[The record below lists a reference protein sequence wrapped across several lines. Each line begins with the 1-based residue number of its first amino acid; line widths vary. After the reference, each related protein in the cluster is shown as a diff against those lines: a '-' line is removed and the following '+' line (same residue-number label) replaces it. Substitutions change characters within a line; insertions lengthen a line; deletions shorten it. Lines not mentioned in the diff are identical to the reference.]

1 MIETGYHSFLGDDPI
16 VINNES
22 FGAQTIFVEPGKVA
36 DVTLKFNRIGNMTK
50 KLKDLYGGWLV
61 GLPILISFIFFLISP

>member
-1 MIETGYHSFLGDDPI
+1 MNNGRVVY
-16 VINNES
+16 INNES

-36 DVTLKFNRIGNMTK
+36 DVTLKFNRIGNMPK